1 MEYKKYEKLIRAE
14 GTSQNVEFL
23 FDQPKAVNTNWGER
37 FLYGFKK
44 DGEQYN
50 FFATPYLNNKLSGF
64 KRGDVVK
71 IAHNKLP
78 SGKTAWD
85 VRTVAANKAKIGN
98 DGIDARTHDIHKQ
111 VCLKLAVQMMGD
123 INAVL
128 SDSEVTIIKA
138 NTQLLLSVLEG
149 DDESVLKGDNNKED
163 LPF

>member
-1 MEYKKYEKLIRAE
+1 MEYKKYEKLVITE

-23 FDQPKAVNTNWGER
+23 FDQPKPVDTKWGER

-50 FFATPYLNNKLSGF
+50 FFATPYLSDKLSGF

-85 VRTVAANKAKIGN
+85 VRTIPVNKTQNNQQTESMGN
-98 DGIDARTHDIHKQ
+98 GVIDARTHDIHKQ
-111 VCLKLAVQMMGD
+111 VCLKLAVQIMGD

-128 SDSEVTIIKA
+128 SDTEVTVIKA

-149 DDESVLKGDNNKED
+149 DDNEADF
-163 LPF
+163 PF